1 MPGHATLC
9 YMVVSGNL
17 NSPLNL
23 FISFGKA
30 LMDQGFSSD
39 PFLAKGGERQLPVYQ
54 SKSEFAKTTVG
65 EAPGSELAILFIPSF
80 RTHWLEPFRTGRQR
94 N

>member
-9 YMVVSGNL
+9 YMVVGGNL

-39 PFLAKGGERQLPVYQ
+39 PFLAKDGAEWNFLR
-54 SKSEFAKTTVG
+54 TTVC
-65 EAPGSELAILFIPSF
+65 
-80 RTHWLEPFRTGRQR
+80 PFRRIPTIGDFGIP
-94 N
+94 NSLDSDGAPK